1 MRHSILLVA
10 VCVSAVTFWALPA
23 LAQYVA
29 LSKLPKSYL
38 DRTQQVRFHGE
49 LVKEMPTYPKHP
61 NERVRGWYGEMVGLN
76 GQGQPQRLD
85 MIYRTAHGLVRYQAE
100 ARDFWHTPAQT
111 ITKGHGDCDDYA
123 NLYLVSASL
132 AGFGLEHLWLVAGYH
147 YGRRGRIGHAVAIV
161 SLDNGEA
168 RVLDNLYGR
177 VIPDEQHKAFKPV
190 YAINWEAQMAFM
202 AVNSK
207 FAGGF

>member
-1 MRHSILLVA
+1 MRHPILLAA
-10 VCVSAVTFWALPA
+10 VCLTAVTSWALPA

-38 DRTQQVRFHGE
+38 DRTQQVRFHSE
-49 LVKEMPTYPKHP
+49 LMMEMPSYPKHP
-61 NERVRGWYGEMVGLN
+61 NERVRGWHGRMVGLN

-85 MIYRTAHGLVRYQAE
+85 VIYRTAHGLVRYQAE
-100 ARDFWHTPAQT
+100 ARDYWHTPAQT

-132 AGFGLEHLWLVAGYH
+132 AGFSLEDLWLVAGYH

-161 SLDNGEA
+161 SLDNGGA

-177 VIPDEQHKAFKPV
+177 VIPDDQHKAFKPV